1 MDIAVHPAA
10 VNGAYSPVGATTGTS
25 AGAPYDLD
33 DGLDVDDDGG
43 PPAAAGKA
51 RDELLEAAYPRSSSG
66 SGGDGVALPAL
77 PDGATSTTT
86 PPNMWSLPYVGLYCQ
101 YAAVGLLYGSAGTL
115 LPFCVYVYEGPAN
128 VCR

>member
-10 VNGAYSPVGATTGTS
+10 VNGAYSPVRAPGPTTTGTS

-33 DGLDVDDDGG
+33 LDDGLDADDGGG
-43 PPAAAGKA
+43 PPATGKA

-66 SGGDGVALPAL
+66 VALSPF
-77 PDGATSTTT
+77 PDVTTTTT